1 MTGTRQLPRKGG
13 SVNRNACLLAQASHR
28 PVSCRHDSIAS
39 NRGALSQHGSSLTA
53 TDGSPVRPGRKPEDE
68 QAAATWAYHAHNVH
82 VTLCPTWATTHVCQ
96 HCSLCF
102 RRDPRRRGG
111 KSRAPV
117 AAHQETNRR
126 TSTLVSIL

>member
-53 TDGSPVRPGRKPEDE
+53 TDGSSARPRRKLEDE
-68 QAAATWAYHAHNVH
+68 
-82 VTLCPTWATTHVCQ
+82 
-96 HCSLCF
+96 
-102 RRDPRRRGG
+102 
-111 KSRAPV
+111 
-117 AAHQETNRR
+117 
-126 TSTLVSIL
+126 